1 MGEGR
6 GKGGVGRGKGRGSTR
21 LLGVLPAA
29 RRRQVLGVHRTI
41 AWPARALEEVRR
53 LRHAAAHAGP
63 LLGRGFGRGC
73 GAAAVVAEEA
83 AEDAVGRRGA
93 GPPTGARRDIRS
105 WMARRRRQ
113 WCVHQLFAG
122 RFQGNDRAYQKRRV
136 GVKTTPSR
144 RCMNGAKGEWVGGA
158 RGQRMRSKNAN
169 GSATR
174 RAANAVLESASAN
187 VVRKE

>member
-29 RRRQVLGVHRTI
+29 RRRQVGVHRV
-41 AWPARALEEVRR
+41 ARALEEARR

-105 WMARRRRQ
+105 WMAQ
-113 WCVHQLFAG
+113 A
-122 RFQGNDRAYQKRRV
+122 
-136 GVKTTPSR
+136 PS
-144 RCMNGAKGEWVGGA
+144 
-158 RGQRMRSKNAN
+158 
-169 GSATR
+169 T
-174 RAANAVLESASAN
+174 
-187 VVRKE
+187 VVRSPALCGALPRQRPSLSKAESRCENHAVATLYERSER

>member
-63 LLGRGFGRGC
+63 LLGRGCGRGC

-105 WMARRRRQ
+105 WMAQ
-113 WCVHQLFAG
+113 A
-122 RFQGNDRAYQKRRV
+122 
-136 GVKTTPSR
+136 PS
-144 RCMNGAKGEWVGGA
+144 
-158 RGQRMRSKNAN
+158 
-169 GSATR
+169 T
-174 RAANAVLESASAN
+174 
-187 VVRKE
+187 VVRSPALCGALPRQRPSLSKAESRCENHAVATLYERSER